1 MGVAPPFLRKRADEE
16 DDGQRRRP
24 HHHWLQGRKK
34 QRQPPPLQ
42 RHWIPSLK
50 TITTLKTRP
59 KRKAAQ

>member
-16 DDGQRRRP
+16 DDGQRRRR

-50 TITTLKTRP
+50 TSTMLKTRP